1 MLFVRECL
9 ACGVHISDTD
19 KVKTTRETSNFTV
32 HNYEEGRKRLILTRN
47 PFQQISDNTETR
59 TNSSKIYLIIDAT
72 TCCCCCVLFLCP
84 NKFE

>member
-47 PFQQISDNTETR
+47 PFQLLLCAYKFPIIQKREQIHQ
-59 TNSSKIYLIIDAT
+59 
-72 TCCCCCVLFLCP
+72 
-84 NKFE
+84 KFI